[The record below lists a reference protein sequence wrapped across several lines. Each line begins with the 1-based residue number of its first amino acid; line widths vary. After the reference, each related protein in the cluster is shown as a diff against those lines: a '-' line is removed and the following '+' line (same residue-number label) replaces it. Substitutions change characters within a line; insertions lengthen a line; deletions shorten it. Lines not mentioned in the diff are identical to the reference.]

1 MVSRLAQRYNANADR
16 IAVALSGLCIV
27 HCLAIPMLLVS
38 GHFLG
43 GIVSSDEH
51 FHELLLLL
59 LLPVS
64 VIAFGVGYRRHEQ
77 RGVVYRGAF
86 GMLVVTLAATVG
98 HAVLD
103 PVAESALNIVG
114 SVILILAHR
123 DNVRLA
129 RQSAGCA
136 SSTTAS

>member
-16 IAVALSGLCIV
+16 IAVALSGLCIA
-27 HCLAIPMLLVS
+27 HCLAIPVLLVS
-38 GHFLG
+38 GHFIG
-43 GIVSSDEH
+43 GMVSGDEH

-64 VIAFGVGYRRHEQ
+64 AIAFGVGFRRHQ
-77 RGVVYRGAF
+77 HRSILIRGAF
-86 GMLVVTLAATVG
+86 GMLIITLAATLG
-98 HAVLD
+98 HAMLE

-136 SSTTAS
+136 TNATAS